1 MSIWEIA
8 LRVFAAH
15 IDLSTATLELQPPKL
30 TKAITFFRVSQPTPH
45 HSAEERRMLRNNLD
59 HPNRC

>member
-15 IDLSTATLELQPPKL
+15 IDLSIATLELQPPEL
-30 TKAITFFRVSQPTPH
+30 TKVITFFLVSQPTPH
-45 HSAEERRMLRNNLD
+45 HSAEERTLRNNLD